1 MIAPAL
7 VGQKNSLKQLAERV
21 AIAAQ
26 NGQIPK
32 YVAVEGPIG
41 VGKTTLVKRLAE
53 LFGYPTMLEPVKE
66 NPFLDRFYADGASQA
81 LPTQLFFLLYRT
93 RQLGDLPKDD
103 LLEPCMVADFLLEK
117 DELFAKLTLDAE
129 ELALYQQIQATLK
142 LNPPKPDL
150 VLYLQAPASVLRQRI
165 TGRGLS
171 FEQDIDLD
179 YLTELSNRY
188 AEFFHYYEDSP
199 LLIVNAADIDFAN
212 NDDHFAALVDR
223 VINMDGTRQFFNPN
237 PTLI

>member
-1 MIAPAL
+1 M
-7 VGQKNSLKQLAERV
+7 
-21 AIAAQ
+21 
-26 NGQIPK
+26 
-32 YVAVEGPIG
+32 
-41 VGKTTLVKRLAE
+41 
-53 LFGYPTMLEPVKE
+53 
-66 NPFLDRFYADGASQA
+66 
-81 LPTQLFFLLYRT
+81 
-93 RQLGDLPKDD
+93 
-103 LLEPCMVADFLLEK
+103 
-117 DELFAKLTLDAE
+117 
-129 ELALYQQIQATLK
+129 
-142 LNPPKPDL
+142 
-150 VLYLQAPASVLRQRI
+150 LYLQAPASVLRQRI